1 MPSVKIARKSTDTD
15 MTPFVDVAFLI
26 LAFFMLATKF
36 KPPDPVEITT
46 PNSVSSDKLEQK
58 DGILVQL
65 DKDGRVFFSMQ
76 ADANPEAKSA
86 VIQNLNTTRNL
97 GLTPAE
103 MQKFEKAYAIG
114 VPFNQLK
121 PFLALDDEAQ
131 KTFKQ
136 PGIPVKDS
144 ASNELYYWVRDAW
157 TAFAGKKVN
166 IMIKGDNAAK
176 YPDFKRVLEAFKRND
191 IYKFQ
196 LVTAPE
202 NAPQG
207 TDLYNTRL
215 KESGGKPVAN

>member
-65 DKDGRVFFSMQ
+65 DKDGRVFFAMQ
-76 ADANPEAKSA
+76 AEANPEAKTA

-103 MQKFEKAYAIG
+103 MKKFEKAYAIG
-114 VPFNQLK
+114 VPFSQLK
-121 PFLALDDEAQ
+121 AFLALDEESQ
-131 KTFKQ
+131 KKFKQ

-144 ASNELYYWVRDAW
+144 ATNELYYWVRDAW
-157 TAFAGKKVN
+157 TAFAGRKVN
-166 IMIKGDNAAK
+166 CMIKGDNAAK

-202 NAPQG
+202 NAPPG
-207 TDLYNTRL
+207 TDLYKTRQ
-215 KESGGKPVAN
+215 SGGKPAAQ

>member
-65 DKDGRVFFSMQ
+65 DKDGRVFFAMQ
-76 ADANPEAKSA
+76 ADGDPAAKRA

-97 GLTPAE
+97 GLTQAE
-103 MQKFEKAYAIG
+103 MVKFEKAYAIG
-114 VPFNQLK
+114 VPFTQLK
-121 PFLALDDEAQ
+121 AFLALDDESQ
-131 KTFKQ
+131 KKFKQ

-144 ASNELYYWVRDAW
+144 ATNELYYWVRDAW

-166 IMIKGDNAAK
+166 CMIKRDNAAK

-202 NAPQG
+202 SAPAG
-207 TDLYNTRL
+207 TDLYQTRHG
-215 KESGGKPVAN
+215 GGKPAAK